1 MVQQAS
7 MAGLSKSMAGAVLLG
22 AAMLAAPSQGKA
34 QAAYEVMPLQQIPR
48 GYDSWSLFLVCNP
61 AWLLE
66 NGDRGVAELF
76 RAYKAFGQAI
86 GPKNLAIWFWKAP
99 AMTPTLENT
108 DIGRM
113 SEYCQK
119 YRLTP
124 SDTPQVVA
132 TTRHPDEPEPGDRV
146 VANLNGDAANSAR
159 ALTDLTDQLLKTGL
173 NQSGLDDSD
182 RWRRVASAGSAA
194 LSSVACYFNK
204 VSISI
209 KTGAL
214 NAELTHSSDRG
225 C

>member
-22 AAMLAAPSQGKA
+22 AAMLAAPSQGRA

-48 GYDSWSLFLVCNP
+48 SYDSWSLFLVCNP

-66 NGDRGVAELF
+66 NGDRGIAELF

-132 TTRHPDEPEPGDRV
+132 TTRKSGRAGARRPGRRQSERRCREQRPRADR
-146 VANLNGDAANSAR
+146 
-159 ALTDLTDQLLKTGL
+159 
-173 NQSGLDDSD
+173 SD
-182 RWRRVASAGSAA
+182 RPAPQDRAQPIRIGRQRPVAPRGFGGIRRV
-194 LSSVACYFNK
+194 
-204 VSISI
+204 
-209 KTGAL
+209 
-214 NAELTHSSDRG
+214 ELGRLLFQQGFDLDQDRRLERRAD
-225 C
+225 